1 MVYVYYSPIMDTFTV
16 MLSSFFLLWASG
28 NFRQQ
33 LLKDFALI
41 RLNNVQNVRV
51 AAREG
56 PRNSYQFHTS
66 SIQQIPAIRH

>member
-1 MVYVYYSPIMDTFTV
+1 MVYVYYPVVTDTVTV

-28 NFRQQ
+28 TFRQQ

-56 PRNSYQFHTS
+56 PRNNHQFHTS
-66 SIQQIPAIRH
+66 SIQQMPANS